1 MNPRSVWFFILFVYI
16 LSLSLSVQGQEELS
30 ISVSTPTIPLE
41 TEEASARQ
49 LRIYRET
56 LFQGSTEDV
65 RVDAAVGLLLQNNAQ
80 SRDILIS
87 ALKAEENPLAR
98 QSVCKALIKSRGLS
112 QTISAKEIFLE
123 PLMGILQG
131 KSPEQAEL
139 AAEAMLLFDYAEIAG
154 PIRQLLDNKELSTPV
169 RCNAIYA
176 LQVRPEPIALRSLIG
191 LLDNPDA
198 DIA

>member
-80 SRDILIS
+80 SREVLVS
-87 ALKAEENPLAR
+87 ALKAE
-98 QSVCKALIKSRGLS
+98 
-112 QTISAKEIFLE
+112 
-123 PLMGILQG
+123 
-131 KSPEQAEL
+131 
-139 AAEAMLLFDYAEIAG
+139 
-154 PIRQLLDNKELSTPV
+154 
-169 RCNAIYA
+169 
-176 LQVRPEPIALRSLIG
+176 
-191 LLDNPDA
+191 
-198 DIA
+198 